1 MIVKVMYQ
9 EKTERFHANILDEIT
24 LNDTKN
30 DPHKVKSII
39 LAKVKDPGFCYGCRK
54 KLDSNFI
61 YQVQNDHNIIL
72 FYSVA
77 HAKQYLS
84 GKTCS

>member
-9 EKTERFHANILDEIT
+9 EKTERFHANIIEEIT
-24 LNDTKN
+24 LNDANN

-39 LAKVKDPGFCYGCRK
+39 LAKVKDLGLCYGCRG

-72 FYSVA
+72 FCSVA
-77 HAKQYLS
+77 HAK
-84 GKTCS
+84 